1 LASHLPSRTLAPAA
15 QRFDARR
22 IFLLLA
28 ASLSSTI
35 LLKVADIQYLE
46 LIYLFQLCVLLLLFP
61 RHGFQLRLLRPAF
74 TLSVLYL
81 LFGMGSFVLALVA
94 LRGDFYYPSDI
105 GFLKYPVWITIS
117 RMVELAID
125 VGAMVYLV
133 QLFRVDLKNLIFT
146 LKVYFWVGVAGA
158 VYSILTFPL
167 NYFYE
172 AQLGTY
178 NNNHRMRGFFN
189 EGGPFG
195 VYLISEILVGMV
207 LYRQGWG
214 SRNRIRL
221 AFLPIVV
228 GMIGSQSKSAIFAAA
243 LMFLFNA
250 LMVQQTGRRLTV
262 LAGILVTASIAA
274 FVPSVS
280 QSISVYA
287 NAAAQ
292 YEYLS
297 NLSPNDGNYV
307 LGRIAGAF
315 IVPRMIR
322 AHPLLGV
329 GWGNYGIV
337 RNSPE
342 YRGGS
347 AWANFYDSPG
357 LGLLGTAAEVGVPL
371 TVFLIAI
378 FFYPYFY
385 LRRIGAPLVVK
396 NLALMQPV
404 IHIFGGQLNL
414 THPWLLTAFAL
425 GLGYFYRHPFNAPVP
440 EPHPG
445 GILPQRVDDAA
456 GVPAQ

>member
-1 LASHLPSRTLAPAA
+1 MARNLPLRNFVSAVRRL
-15 QRFDARR
+15 DSRR

-46 LIYLFQLCVLLLLFP
+46 LIYLLQLCVLVLLFP
-61 RHGFQLRLLRPAF
+61 RHRFHLRLFRPAF
-74 TLSVLYL
+74 TLAVLYL
-81 LFGMGSFVLALVA
+81 LFMIAAFVLALAA
-94 LRGDFYYPSDI
+94 LRNDFYYPSNL
-105 GFLKYPVWITIS
+105 GFLQYPVWITLS
-117 RMVELAID
+117 RMVELTID

-133 QLFRVDLKNLIFT
+133 ELFRADVNNLIFT
-146 LKVYFWVGVAGA
+146 LKVYFWVGVAGS

-167 NYFYE
+167 NYFYD

-178 NNNHRMRGFFN
+178 ADIHRMRGFFN

-195 VYLISEILVGMV
+195 VYLISEILVGIV
-207 LYRQGWG
+207 LYRQHWG

-221 AFLPIVV
+221 AFLPIAI
-228 GMIGSQSKSAIFAAA
+228 GLIGSQSKSAIFAAA
-243 LMFLFNA
+243 LMFAFNA
-250 LMVQQTGRRLTV
+250 LMVQQTGRRLAV
-262 LAGILVTASIAA
+262 LAGILVSASIAA
-274 FVPSVS
+274 FVPSIS
-280 QSISVYA
+280 QSISGYA
-287 NAAAQ
+287 NAATQ

-297 NLSPNDGNYV
+297 NFASQDDNYV
-307 LGRIAGAF
+307 LGRVAGAF
-315 IVPRMIR
+315 IVPRMIQ
-322 AHPLLGV
+322 AHPLLGI
-329 GWGNYGIV
+329 GWGNYALV

-347 AWANFYDSPG
+347 AWANFYDAPG

-371 TVFLIAI
+371 TLVLIAI

-385 LRRIGAPLVVK
+385 LRRIGSPLVIK

-425 GLGYFYRHPFNAPVP
+425 GLGYAYSHNGLEVYNPQVSPSGP
-440 EPHPG
+440 
-445 GILPQRVDDAA
+445 LPQSLPAPAA
-456 GVPAQ
+456 